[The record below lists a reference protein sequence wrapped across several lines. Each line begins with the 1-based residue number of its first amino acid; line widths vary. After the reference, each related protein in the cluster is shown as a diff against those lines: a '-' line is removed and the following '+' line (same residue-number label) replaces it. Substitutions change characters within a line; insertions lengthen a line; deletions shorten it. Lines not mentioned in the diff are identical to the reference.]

1 MPKKKIFLFF
11 TVLTGFLTILSVS
24 IIMTYPRYQKTMEQL
39 PELIDSDT
47 SASNRALVSIKEQL
61 DAKAESDDGQKIV
74 WTDKVCASKYQT
86 LSGSELI
93 YYVCPY
99 IVAKVEPLTEDEQAN
114 WTLSLQFA
122 ISALKDGK
130 IIEPD
135 SNIQV
140 KEILFS
146 CRVGENA
153 SILGVGYGDGDM
165 TDVNGKSVNYQFRDR
180 TNIDTSTNLFARMSV
195 GKQQSQ
201 KKERS
206 KSELPTEEKAV
217 VNWSF
222 QIMEKNHVIGV
233 FDDVQ
238 FELPYLLSK

>member
-1 MPKKKIFLFF
+1 MPKRKYFLFI
-11 TVLTGFLTILSVS
+11 TVLVGFLTILSLS
-24 IIMTYPRYQKTMEQL
+24 IVMTYPRYQKTMEQL

-61 DAKAESDDGQKIV
+61 DAKASSEDGQKIV

-99 IVAKVEPLTEDEQAN
+99 IVAKTDALTDEGPSN

-130 IIEPD
+130 VIEPD

-153 SILGVGYGDGDM
+153 SILGVGYGDGEM
-165 TDVNGKSVNYQFRDR
+165 TDVNGKSVSYQFRDR
-180 TNIDTSTNLFARMSV
+180 TNIDTSTNVFARLSV
-195 GKQQSQ
+195 GALQSQ
-201 KKERS
+201 KKEQ
-206 KSELPTEEKAV
+206 SESERPAEEKAV

-233 FDDVQ
+233 FNDVQ
-238 FELPYLLSK
+238 FELSYLFSK